1 MHDILDICT
10 KLWIYARF
18 RTYLHDIKYI
28 CTIRAEHPLKGEYY
42 RMNLSNTFPVL
53 ETERFILREVV
64 QTDAA
69 SLLTYLSDQEVMKYF
84 GMEPFQSEEDAIEE
98 VQWYKEIFENKTG
111 IRWGITLKEKDT
123 VIGSCGFLNMSTKHS
138 RAEIGAELSKDYW
151 RKGIMSEA
159 LSAIIP
165 YGFNHLNLMRIQAL
179 IEPPNIPSIKLFE
192 SIGFL
197 REGLLRK
204 YEYSCGKFDD
214 LFMYSLLKTD

>member
-1 MHDILDICT
+1 
-10 KLWIYARF
+10 
-18 RTYLHDIKYI
+18 
-28 CTIRAEHPLKGEYY
+28 
-42 RMNLSNTFPVL
+42 MNFSNTFPVL
-53 ETERFILREVV
+53 ETERLILREVIPG
-64 QTDAA
+64 DAA
-69 SLLTYLSDQEVMKYF
+69 SVLTYLSDIEVMKYY
-84 GMEPFQSEEDAIEE
+84 GMEPFLSEDDAIEE
-98 VQWYKEIFENKTG
+98 IQWYKEILEKNTG
-111 IRWGITLKEKDT
+111 IRWGITLKENDK

-138 RAEIGAELSKDYW
+138 RAEVGAELSKDYW

-192 SIGFL
+192 SIGFF

-214 LFMYSLLKTD
+214 LYMYSLLKTD